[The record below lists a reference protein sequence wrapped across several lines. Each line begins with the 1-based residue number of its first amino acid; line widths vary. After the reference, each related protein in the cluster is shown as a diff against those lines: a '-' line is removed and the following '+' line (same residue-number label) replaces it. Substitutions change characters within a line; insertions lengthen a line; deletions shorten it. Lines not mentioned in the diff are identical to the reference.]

1 VAARPREEI
10 VADLLKSN
18 HSMML
23 DLNELKR
30 RAAGRRPPRN
40 EANRPWQTA

>member
-1 VAARPREEI
+1 
-10 VADLLKSN
+10 
-18 HSMML
+18 L

-30 RAAGRRPPRN
+30 RAAGRRTRPN